1 MEEMRSVYLSPS
13 IQEWN
18 IGVGD
23 FGTEEQRMNEIAD
36 IVERELKNKGYI
48 VYRNRPEQTLKQVV
62 EESNNLNPNIH
73 VAMHSNASGE
83 GYNGKGPE
91 IYTNRADTSGDRLA
105 HYIYNE
111 IEGIY
116 PNPENGKGVL
126 YTDALYEIKNTLSP
140 SVLLEVAFH
149 DNEEDAKWITQNVEN
164 IGIAIAK
171 GIDNYFNQLS

>member
-23 FGTEEQRMNEIAD
+23 FGTEEQSMNEIAD

-116 PNPENGKGVL
+116 PNPENGRGIL

>member
-1 MEEMRSVYLSPS
+1 M
-13 IQEWN
+13 
-18 IGVGD
+18 
-23 FGTEEQRMNEIAD
+23 T
-36 IVERELKNKGYI
+36 
-48 VYRNRPEQTLKQVV
+48 QTLLK
-62 EESNNLNPNIH
+62 ELEKGSK
-73 VAMHSNASGE
+73 NAIL
-83 GYNGKGPE
+83 KKK
-91 IYTNRADTSGDRLA
+91 IIA

-116 PNPENGKGVL
+116 PNPENGRGVL

-149 DNEEDAKWITQNVEN
+149 DNEEDAKWITQNIEN

>member
-13 IQEWN
+13 LQEWN

-73 VAMHSNASGE
+73 VAIHSNASGE
-83 GYNGKGPE
+83 GYNGKGLKYTLIE
-91 IYTNRADTSGDRLA
+91 LILLVIDLHIIY
-105 HYIYNE
+105 IM
-111 IEGIY
+111 
-116 PNPENGKGVL
+116 K
-126 YTDALYEIKNTLSP
+126 
-140 SVLLEVAFH
+140 
-149 DNEEDAKWITQNVEN
+149 
-164 IGIAIAK
+164 
-171 GIDNYFNQLS
+171 